1 MRRVLLAAL
10 CACLPVVLGATV
22 LVPIE
27 FRELVT
33 VSTTI
38 VHGRVT
44 DVHAEWIDG
53 RRSIE
58 TVVTLGARDYLKGNL
73 GETVSVRVPGGQI
86 GRYRTIFIGAPAL
99 HLGDDLVLFLRGD
112 RIVGLN
118 QGAFRVVPDAH
129 TGTQMVTS
137 PIVMAAGGDAPERV
151 VRGDSSRRPVTVDAF
166 RDTVKQVLAAGAR

>member
-1 MRRVLLAAL
+1 MRRVFLAAL
-10 CACLPVVLGATV
+10 CACLPVALGATV

-33 VSTTI
+33 VATTI

-44 DVHAEWIDG
+44 DVHAEWIEG

-58 TVVTLGARDYLKGNL
+58 TLVTLDAREYLKGDL
-73 GETVSVRVPGGQI
+73 GGTVSVRVPGGQI
-86 GRYRTIFIGAPAL
+86 GRYRTIFVGAPAL
-99 HLGDDLVLFLRGD
+99 RRGDDVVLFLRGD

-118 QGAFRVVPDAH
+118 QGAFRVVADAR
-129 TGTQMVTS
+129 TGAPMVTS

-151 VRGDSSRRPVTVDAF
+151 VRGDPKRRAVTVDAF
-166 RDTVKQVLAAGAR
+166 RDTVKQILAAGAR